1 MKHLLV
7 INKPVFRLVRNH
19 CMILLLLCSTVL
31 QSCYTTRNE
40 TFYVSVVNDLKN
52 QYVGKSKTYIIE
64 NFIYPITDIKQLD
77 NQYEILICERYR
89 HLGKGVTRFFIKNGI
104 CYNIETNE
112 YKAEQQQVKVSL
124 F

>member
-1 MKHLLV
+1 MKIPTMLSCC
-7 INKPVFRLVRNH
+7 IRNYSFVLIVL
-19 CMILLLLCSTVL
+19 CCILL
-31 QSCYTTRNE
+31 QSCYTTQNE

-64 NFIYPITDIKQLD
+64 NFIYPITDIKHLD

-89 HLGKGVTRFFIKNGI
+89 PLGKGVTRFFIKNGI